1 MPTTKK
7 TAAPKAAKKKA
18 PAKKKAAPKKA
29 APKKAAP
36 KRAPAKK
43 AAPKPAPAPAPAP
56 EPAPKRRSVY
66 LLTNSGEHT
75 LHFVGDKDFDSAM
88 NIIKSAPSSSGGSR
102 SITTYYIGDY
112 GFRTVQKY
120 VVTEH

>member
-7 TAAPKAAKKKA
+7 TAAPKAATKKA

-36 KRAPAKK
+36 KKAPAKK
-43 AAPKPAPAPAPAP
+43 AAPKPAPAP

-75 LHFVGDKDFDSAM
+75 LHFVGDKDFESPM
-88 NIIKSAPSSSGGSR
+88 NVIKSAPSSSGGSR

-112 GFRTVQKY
+112 GFRTVKKC

>member
-7 TAAPKAAKKKA
+7 TAAPKAAQKKA
-18 PAKKKAAPKKA
+18 PTKKKAAPKKA

-36 KRAPAKK
+36 KKAPAKK
-43 AAPKPAPAPAPAP
+43 AAPKPAPAP

-75 LHFVGDKDFDSAM
+75 LHFVGDKDFESAM

-112 GFRTVQKY
+112 GFRTVKKY
-120 VVTEH
+120 LVTEH